1 MISTLYEVLQLM
13 VLVLTVFFLVVAVEY
28 RKLSFAIIAFAV
40 GNLFL
45 SMSFAVLGAPL
56 VAVFNATVFS
66 GAIAI
71 LFLSTMNLEEP
82 EVEEAG
88 LDQRPSEG
96 DKIQ

>member
-1 MISTLYEVLQLM
+1 MISTLYEILQLL
-13 VLVLTVFFLVVAVEY
+13 VLVLTVSFLVVAVEY

-45 SMSFAVLGAPL
+45 SISFAVLGAPL

-71 LFLSTMNLEEP
+71 LFLSAMNLESP
-82 EVEEAG
+82 EVEEEG
-88 LDQRPSEG
+88 LGASQKQESAKR
-96 DKIQ
+96 

>member
-1 MISTLYEVLQLM
+1 MISTLYEVLQLV
-13 VLVLTVFFLVVAVEY
+13 VLVLTVLFLVVAVEY

-66 GAIAI
+66 GAVAI
-71 LFLSTMNLEEP
+71 LFLSAMNLESP
-82 EVEEAG
+82 EVQEEG
-88 LDQRPSEG
+88 LDGSSAEEVVSQ
-96 DKIQ
+96 

>member
-1 MISTLYEVLQLM
+1 MISTLYEVLQLV
-13 VLVLTVFFLVVAVEY
+13 VLVLTVLFLMVAVEY

-71 LFLSTMNLEEP
+71 LFLSTMNLEAP
-82 EVEEAG
+82 EVEEEG
-88 LDQRPSEG
+88 LGYRASEE
-96 DKIQ
+96 DIQQ